1 MALFQFRGGRVAGLP
16 ASNEQAIGEIAES
29 LGLGVGQYLN
39 KKKIQ
44 MLGNPVD
51 YLTRRNNALAAVGTT
66 TTNAYDAKLDD
77 LVDSITGPALVVGA
91 GVTQGPVDTLDA
103 SA

>member
-1 MALFQFRGGRVAGLP
+1 MIIIDSFFSPHSIHRDKMTLFQFRGGQAVGLP
-16 ASNEQAIGEIAES
+16 ASNEQAVSKIAES

-51 YLTRRNNALAAVGTT
+51 YLTNHNNALAAV
-66 TTNAYDAKLDD
+66 L
-77 LVDSITGPALVVGA
+77 LMPITK
-91 GVTQGPVDTLDA
+91 
-103 SA
+103 S

>member
-1 MALFQFRGGRVAGLP
+1 LIQFLVSLVYTDKMALFQFGGGQAVGLP
-16 ASNEQAIGEIAES
+16 ASNEQAVSEIAES

-51 YLTRRNNALAAVGTT
+51 YLTNCNNALAAV
-66 TTNAYDAKLDD
+66 AKL
-77 LVDSITGPALVVGA
+77 LLTPITP
-91 GVTQGPVDTLDA
+91 
-103 SA
+103 S